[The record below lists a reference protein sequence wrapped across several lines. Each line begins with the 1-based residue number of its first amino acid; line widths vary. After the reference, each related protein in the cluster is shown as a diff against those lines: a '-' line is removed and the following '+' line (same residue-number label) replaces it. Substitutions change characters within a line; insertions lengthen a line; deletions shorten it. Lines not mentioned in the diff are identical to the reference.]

1 MKTQTLTIITKDIT
15 KVLAFLIIISLS
27 LTVSMSAC
35 TTQKV
40 FGYSERSKKGQVVK
54 NRAMRRN
61 PDLDLAKW
69 KCVPKHRV
77 R

>member
-1 MKTQTLTIITKDIT
+1 MKTQTLSIITKDIT
-15 KVLAFLIIISLS
+15 RGLVFLIIISLS

-35 TTQKV
+35 TTQKG

-69 KCVPKHRV
+69 HRAPKHRT

>member
-1 MKTQTLTIITKDIT
+1 MKTQTLSIITKDIT
-15 KVLAFLIIISLS
+15 KVLALLIVISLS

-69 KCVPKHRV
+69 QCAPKHRV

>member
-1 MKTQTLTIITKDIT
+1 MKTQTLSIITKDIT
-15 KVLAFLIIISLS
+15 KVLALLIVISLS

-35 TTQKV
+35 TTQKG

-61 PDLDLAKW
+61 PDLDLTKW
-69 KCVPKHRV
+69 QCAPKHRV